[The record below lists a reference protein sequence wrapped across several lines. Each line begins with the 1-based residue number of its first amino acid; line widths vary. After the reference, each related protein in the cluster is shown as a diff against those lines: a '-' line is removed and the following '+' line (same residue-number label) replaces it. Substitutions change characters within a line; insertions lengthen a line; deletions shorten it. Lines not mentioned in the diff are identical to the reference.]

1 MFQRSK
7 LLVALG
13 IALFVACGCG
23 KSSPVIV
30 PTEGVVLLNGKP
42 LPNASVTF
50 MPMIDHFGAEAYSS
64 AVTDDNGKFTLTC
77 HYNDQPGAA
86 VGKHVVLV
94 TEAPLPDKMRGVQ
107 DSRVVDAYQAKL
119 GNRPIPATYA
129 SAGKSPIRI
138 DIAQGQQSVTVELT
152 R

>member
-1 MFQRSK
+1 MTQR
-7 LLVALG
+7 LPALVAFG
-13 IALFVACGCG
+13 IALSFISGCA
-23 KSSPVIV
+23 KSFPVIV

-50 MPMIDHFGAEAYSS
+50 MPMLDQFGAESYSS
-64 AVTDDNGKFTLTC
+64 GVTDEKGKFTLTC

-86 VGKHVVLV
+86 LGKHIVLV
-94 TEAPLPDKMRGVQ
+94 TEAPLPDTMRTIQ

-119 GNRPIPATYA
+119 GNRPIPAMYA

-138 DIAQGQQSVTVELT
+138 DVAPGQKSVTVELT